1 MVTLFA
7 VCTIAPS
14 SAAGV
19 KPPIPDID
27 ADDIGAATIVLATCN
42 RLYRLA
48 LPTSNRPSHRRCNHQ
63 LSINALADS
72 VATTA
77 IITTTPLLDAKITTT
92 APHSPMPRSPARQQ
106 QRQHQ
111 QSAVQSVEMAT
122 AEHCFPM
129 LLPLLLIMRCTLPS
143 SRGRLDLH
151 APRNDIYEALAT
163 SNPKRPADYGHYGPW
178 MI

>member
-48 LPTSNRPSHRRCNHQ
+48 LPIESAKSSPLQPSNQHQCLGQQRCHRGN
-63 LSINALADS
+63 NNNN
-72 VATTA
+72 ATT
-77 IITTTPLLDAKITTT
+77 
-92 APHSPMPRSPARQQ
+92 
-106 QRQHQ
+106 
-111 QSAVQSVEMAT
+111 
-122 AEHCFPM
+122 C
-129 LLPLLLIMRCTLPS
+129 S
-143 SRGRLDLH
+143 SRTDG
-151 APRNDIYEALAT
+151 
-163 SNPKRPADYGHYGPW
+163 
-178 MI
+178 

>member
-63 LSINALADS
+63 ISINALADS
-72 VATTA
+72 VATAA
-77 IITTTPLLDAKITTT
+77 IITTTPLLAPPALTDKLTEVWSMIT
-92 APHSPMPRSPARQQ
+92 A
-106 QRQHQ
+106 
-111 QSAVQSVEMAT
+111 AVNGDVRIDSFFYLIHFSQVRLT
-122 AEHCFPM
+122 
-129 LLPLLLIMRCTLPS
+129 LLLIIFR
-143 SRGRLDLH
+143 
-151 APRNDIYEALAT
+151 
-163 SNPKRPADYGHYGPW
+163 KRQ
-178 MI
+178 

>member
-42 RLYRLA
+42 RLYSYRLA

-63 LSINALADS
+63 ISINALADS
-72 VATTA
+72 VATAA
-77 IITTTPLLDAKITTT
+77 IITTTALLAPPALTDKLTEVWSMIT
-92 APHSPMPRSPARQQ
+92 A
-106 QRQHQ
+106 
-111 QSAVQSVEMAT
+111 AVNGDVRIDSFFNLIHFSQVR
-122 AEHCFPM
+122 
-129 LLPLLLIMRCTLPS
+129 LNLLLIIFR
-143 SRGRLDLH
+143 
-151 APRNDIYEALAT
+151 
-163 SNPKRPADYGHYGPW
+163 KRQ
-178 MI
+178 